1 MKKNIAIQINNI
13 SKRYRIGYYHSKNQS
28 LVTKIFSSLTSPIHN
43 FKQLKKLTEFENEKN
58 MDDVIYALKNV
69 SFEVKAGEV
78 YGIVGPNGAGKSTL
92 LKILSKIT
100 NPSSGSININ
110 GKVASLLEVGT
121 GFHPELTGRENIYL
135 NGTILGMS
143 KREVDE
149 RINQIISFSGIEKF
163 IETPVKRFSTG
174 MGLRLAFS
182 IAAYLDPDILLI
194 DEILAV
200 GDAKFQEKC
209 LGKMDEVSK
218 SGRTI
223 LFVSHNMT
231 AMRTLC
237 TKGIYLSSGKI
248 LFDGDIN
255 ECISK
260 YLFDDSNIEI
270 KDIENEYISIY
281 EFSVDK
287 INNKVEIMFDYS
299 IKRRINN
306 LCVGFTLYDANGNA
320 LINSFDQ
327 ETYEMR
333 EHGRYKSKYSF
344 DIRVLK
350 PGRYSIRSMIMLLSE
365 KWIEKGNICRILEVP
380 LHSNSNNIMNIS
392 LLNQLGTWEIDK

>member
-149 RINQIISFSGIEKF
+149 RINKIISFSGIEKF

-182 IAAYLDPDILLI
+182 IAAYLNPDILLI

-260 YLFDDSNIEI
+260 YL
-270 KDIENEYISIY
+270 
-281 EFSVDK
+281 
-287 INNKVEIMFDYS
+287 
-299 IKRRINN
+299 
-306 LCVGFTLYDANGNA
+306 
-320 LINSFDQ
+320 
-327 ETYEMR
+327 
-333 EHGRYKSKYSF
+333 
-344 DIRVLK
+344 
-350 PGRYSIRSMIMLLSE
+350 
-365 KWIEKGNICRILEVP
+365 
-380 LHSNSNNIMNIS
+380 
-392 LLNQLGTWEIDK
+392 